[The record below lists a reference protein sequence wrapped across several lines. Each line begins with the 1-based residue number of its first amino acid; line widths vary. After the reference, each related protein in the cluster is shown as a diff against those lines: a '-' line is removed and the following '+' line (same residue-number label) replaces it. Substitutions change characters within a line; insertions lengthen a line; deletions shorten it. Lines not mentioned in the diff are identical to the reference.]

1 LAGRIHPAGEFEVNF
16 SNPAA
21 NHTLRNDV
29 AVAETEFG
37 EHGFPGHAGRTAMK
51 FTFAPEA
58 TPLAGYTIK
67 RAIDRGGFGEV
78 YYALSDSGKEVALK
92 LLQRNQ
98 QVELRGVRQCLNLK
112 HPNLVTIFDIRSDA
126 DEDHWVVMEF
136 VAGKSLEQVLDDYP
150 NGMPLPEIQSWL
162 SGIAAGIGFLH
173 DRGIVHRDLKPA
185 NVFRENGV
193 VKIGDVG
200 LSKFITPSRR
210 SAQTESVGT
219 VYYMAPEVAR
229 GKYGSELDV
238 YSLGI
243 ILFEMLTGKVPFD
256 GESTGEILMKHLT
269 EAPDLSRVAAQFR
282 PVLARALDKDP
293 QKRTPGAMQLAEDF
307 SRAVAG
313 KPPAL
318 DIPQSHFVG
327 AAPAGHSGVRIPQEA
342 PRYAVEGQNSHAH
355 TLPYPPGAGA
365 QAGGGPSPGSPTLPV
380 HHTGWNFLKDEV
392 RAKPWL
398 AVSFVIL
405 FLFVFPSMAGMG
417 FSGRAPFFRWS
428 GILVPAAICY
438 SVYWFVTNHRQF
450 LARGQYIPPQ
460 VARRPN
466 PPPRDNRYHA
476 PADRPVV
483 SPPAVR
489 QVTAPPVA
497 VPVPAN
503 PPAAKPASAK
513 NLAAVLTPNTERPLT
528 MRQRMADLTMAL
540 TMATFWG
547 LATTG
552 LVGIGASFFPVLGPV
567 EVGLTDPAR
576 AALFALGTILGS
588 WAVLF
593 PAKMREG
600 TGAETSGGRL
610 IATSLGAAVGAC
622 IWWLSDSLWVEPGFE
637 SVFPGLFQKVF
648 NFPLLGTSGQPTLAG
663 FVAFFASFY
672 ALRRLWWQADSY
684 RASRFRLRSFAWT
697 GIVAFFVPALFVFPQ
712 GWGVCWALAISAT
725 TQLSSRWVPLK
736 QRPLPAAENAVAV

>member
-1 LAGRIHPAGEFEVNF
+1 
-16 SNPAA
+16 
-21 NHTLRNDV
+21 
-29 AVAETEFG
+29 
-37 EHGFPGHAGRTAMK
+37 MK

-98 QVELRGVRQCLNLK
+98 QIELRGVRQCLNLK

-126 DEDHWVVMEF
+126 DEDHWVVMEY
-136 VAGKSLEQVLDDYP
+136 VAGKSLEQVLDDHP
-150 NGMPLPEIQSWL
+150 RGMPLPEVQSWL

-185 NVFRENGV
+185 NVFRENGI

-293 QKRTPGAMQLAEDF
+293 QKRTPSAMQLAEDF
-307 SRAVAG
+307 SRAVTG
-313 KPPAL
+313 KPLAE
-318 DIPQSHFVG
+318 DIPSSHFVDG
-327 AAPAGHSGVRIPQEA
+327 NRVGQADVRNSQGA
-342 PRYAVEGQNSHAH
+342 PRYAVGGQNGHAH
-355 TLPYPPGAGA
+355 TLPYPPGASGPPGNGA
-365 QAGGGPSPGSPTLPV
+365 SPDSRSSAPLK
-380 HHTGWNFLKDEV
+380 TGWNFLKEEV
-392 RAKPWL
+392 RNKPWL

-405 FLFVFPSMAGMG
+405 FLFVFPSMAGFAG
-417 FSGRAPFFRWS
+417 GRAPILRWA

-438 SVYWFVTNHRQF
+438 SVYWFATNHRQF
-450 LARGQYIPPQ
+450 LARGPFYPQ
-460 VARRPN
+460 MARRPE
-466 PPPRDNRYHA
+466 PPTWDNRHQTPGA
-476 PADRPVV
+476 SPPVV
-483 SPPAVR
+483 R
-489 QVTAPPVA
+489 QATAPPAAPPIV
-497 VPVPAN
+497 VPVAAKQA
-503 PPAAKPASAK
+503 AAKPAPPK
-513 NLAAVLTPNTERPLT
+513 NLAALLNPNTERPLP
-528 MRQRMADLTMAL
+528 MRQRMSDLTMAM

-552 LVGIGASFFPVLGPV
+552 LVGIGASFFPVLGPIP
-567 EVGLTDPAR
+567 VGLADPAR

-600 TGAETSGGRL
+600 TGSETTGGRL
-610 IATSLGAAVGAC
+610 ISTSLGAAVGAC
-622 IWWLSDSLWVEPGFE
+622 VWWLSDALWVEPGHE
-637 SVFPGLFQKVF
+637 NVFPGLFQKVF
-648 NFPLLGTSGQPTLAG
+648 NYPLLGSSGQPTLAA

-672 ALRRLWWQADSY
+672 ALRRLWWQADSF
-684 RASRFRLRSFAWT
+684 RPSRFRLRSFLWT
-697 GIVAFFVPALFVFPQ
+697 GVVAFFIPALFVFPQ

-725 TQLSSRWVPLK
+725 TQLSSRWIPVK
-736 QRPLPAAENAVAV
+736 QRVAPAVDNAVAA